1 MSRGVPCL
9 LMRGGSAWRVGARL
23 RPPPV
28 RWQPAWRFPA
38 RAPIRAPSTRT
49 CSAAR
54 AAAPP
59 PPPSQPAAVSSSQV
73 YWARANKMRRTESVI
88 EKRRRHVQRTHT
100 PRAESGFAT
109 SFRLRARAHVRWFNA
124 MWEQNTHGTRAGEQ
138 ARLLACQVPRRAC
151 PVA

>member
-1 MSRGVPCL
+1 MLTNARRLCVA
-9 LMRGGSAWRVGARL
+9 RRGSAAASAGSLATCLAIPSPRTYPRPVHAHLLGGAR
-23 RPPPV
+23 RG
-28 RWQPAWRFPA
+28 A
-38 RAPIRAPSTRT
+38 
-49 CSAAR
+49 
-54 AAAPP
+54 P

-100 PRAESGFAT
+100 PRAKSGFAT